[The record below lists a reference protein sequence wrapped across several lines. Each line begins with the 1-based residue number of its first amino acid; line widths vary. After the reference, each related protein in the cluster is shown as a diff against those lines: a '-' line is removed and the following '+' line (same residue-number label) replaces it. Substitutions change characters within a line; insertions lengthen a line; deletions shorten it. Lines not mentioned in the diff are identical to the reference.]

1 MASKSEA
8 QNQFYNSSRWR
19 KVRDVV
25 MAKNNYICE
34 RCGKAAK
41 IVHHIE
47 HLNDSNLNDFN
58 ISLNEDNLM
67 SVCIECHNFI
77 HYSKGLI
84 VDGLMFT
91 DDGDIVQV

>member
-1 MASKSEA
+1 M
-8 QNQFYNSSRWR
+8 Q
-19 KVRDVV
+19 
-25 MAKNNYICE
+25 KNDYICE
-34 RCGKAAK
+34 RCGKPAK

-47 HLNDSNLNDFN
+47 HLNDSNLDDFD
-58 ISLNEDNLM
+58 ITLNENNLM
-67 SVCIECHNFI
+67 AVCLGCHNFI